1 MAFQTPITINAALE
15 RIQKHEYALPA
26 IQREFVWSTD
36 QVCTLFDSLMQGYPI
51 GPFLFWKVEGSR
63 RRDLVV
69 YDLIREYHELKAP
82 HCPRLDLP
90 RSQPFTAVL
99 DGQQRLTAFN
109 IGLRGSHAE
118 KLPRKWRNNPDAYPQ
133 KRLYLN
139 LAARAEESELEMEYA
154 FRFLTPQEA
163 RDAVPL
169 RVHWFPVN
177 NVLDME
183 PGPGVFDYI
192 QQAGLADHPDAFH
205 TLHRLHH
212 VIHEERTI
220 NFYEEEAQDLDR
232 VLNIFVRVNSAG
244 TVLSYSDI
252 LLSIATA
259 QWRDLDARDA
269 IHGLVDDLNEMGQG
283 FAFNKDIVLKAGL
296 VLVDIGDIRFK
307 VVNFSEKN
315 MRTLESKWDE
325 VSSSLRLAA
334 RILADFG
341 FSERNLKADSVL
353 IPIAYYV
360 RRLGLDST
368 YLTASRHQEDRRNLR
383 RWVIR
388 SLVKSGVWGSGLDTL
403 LTALRTAIRQD
414 GSDGFPVPV
423 IEREMTRLG
432 KSLRF
437 QDDEIEDLVE
447 TPYGNKNIFP
457 ILTLLYPGV
466 NTRNEF
472 HEDHVFPKKWM
483 TRSRLRR
490 AGVDDSLTDEY
501 RDRMNSLPNLQLLEG
516 PVNTQ
521 KADRLPAEWARLQYP
536 DEQARNMYL
545 SSHDMHDLPGD
556 MTGFLSFY
564 EARRDRMAARLRELL
579 DVGEVGTT
587 RIGARRP
594 RKKKE
599 RGVE

>member
-1 MAFQTPITINAALE
+1 MAFQTPITIKAALE

-26 IQREFVWSTD
+26 IQREFVWSTH

-51 GPFLFWKVEGSR
+51 GPFLFWKVEGSS

-69 YDLIREYHELKAP
+69 YDFIREYHERRAP
-82 HCPRLDLP
+82 HCPKLDLA
-90 RSQPFTAVL
+90 RSQAFTAIL

-118 KLPRKWRNNPDAYPQ
+118 KLPRKWRNNPDAYP
-133 KRLYLN
+133 KKSLYLN
-139 LAARAEESELEMEYA
+139 LAARAQESELGTQYD

-163 RDAVPL
+163 REAHPI
-169 RVHWFPVN
+169 RVHWFPVSK
-177 NVLDME
+177 VVDMK

-192 QQAGLADHPDAFH
+192 REAGLADHPDAFH
-205 TLHRLHH
+205 TLYRLHH

-232 VLNIFVRVNSAG
+232 VLNIFIRVNSAG

-269 IHGLVDDLNEMGQG
+269 IHGLVNDLNQMGQG

-296 VLVDIGDIRFK
+296 VLTDIGDIRFK
-307 VVNFSEKN
+307 VVNFSGKN

-353 IPIAYYV
+353 IPVAYYM

-368 YLTASRHQEDRRNLR
+368 YLTSSRHQENRGQLR

-388 SLVKSGVWGSGLDTL
+388 SLLKSGVWGSGLDTL
-403 LTALRTAIRQD
+403 LTAIRTAIRQN
-414 GSDGFPVPV
+414 GADGFPVRE
-423 IEREMTRLG
+423 IEKEMTRLG

-437 QDDEIEDLVE
+437 DDDEIQDLVE
-447 TPYGNKNIFP
+447 TPYGNKNVFS

-466 NTRNEF
+466 STRNEF
-472 HEDHVFPKKWM
+472 HEDHVFPKGWM
-483 TRSRLRR
+483 TRKRLGTV
-490 AGVDDSLTDEY
+490 GVDDSLTDEY
-501 RDRMNSLPNLQLLEG
+501 RDRMNNLPNLQLLEG

-521 KADRLPAEWARLQYP
+521 KAERLPADWARLQYP

-545 SSHDMHDLPGD
+545 SSHDMHDLPANLTD
-556 MTGFLSFY
+556 FLIFY
-564 EARRDRMAARLRELL
+564 EGRRDRMAARLRELL
-579 DVGEVGTT
+579 DVGEVRATSTGGSPRRERTQ
-587 RIGARRP
+587 RIG
-594 RKKKE
+594 
-599 RGVE
+599 